1 MAWMHCDAMVKG
13 WLTTA
18 MEKDIRSSVKYANT
32 ASEIWSDLLERKKEK
47 LYQFLMGLDTEF
59 AVIKTEILAMNPIP
73 TLGNVYHLVAEK
85 ERQRPISGVK
95 KAPPESAA
103 FKAYKPVR
111 RENNVSQNKTVPKY
125 QKRGDTEEKYTKCGR
140 SGHTRDGCFKING
153 YPDWWPGK
161 VKPRATHVETEA
173 SPVPGL
179 TKEQCHS
186 FLKHFAKNDVKD
198 GSVRMANMA
207 GKRDWDSDWVVDS
220 GSTEHITPDETIFDN
235 NFFCSNEEPVV
246 IPNGDAIHKLYT
258 RSLIGAGKCRKGLYR
273 KGLLNGE
280 RRTMMT
286 TRNTWHKRLGHASED
301 KLVVI
306 DFLKSITLDKLCDFV
321 LRPNILGILLETIC
335 PHTPQQNKVIERKHR
350 HIEVARSL
358 RFEAN
363 LPKRFWGECILTA
376 TYITNRL
383 PSKVIDD
390 KTPFELVFNQ
400 KLDYDNMR
408 VFGCLTYHR
417 NTDTRGDKFEERGR
431 PRVFMSYPQRT
442 KGYKILDIKT
452 SKIIISRDTK
462 FFEEKFPFKSDDLIY
477 EEVDALEPFNKP
489 ICDEIKNHVKPT
501 VDEVHIDESTSSVE
515 TNRNSMVNDPSE
527 SDGTNNVDEHNV
539 NPTLNENEAEDIL
552 SETLVQSRTTE
563 GNEAQPDI
571 PEELTRVKRNRS
583 QPARLSDYH
592 VKLPPS
598 VNHAKPASSKASSTV
613 ERFKARLV
621 TKGFIQMEGV
631 DYHDTFA
638 LVAKL
643 VTVRTLLAVVVKKEW
658 VINQLDVN
666 NAFLH
671 GDLNEEVY
679 MKLPQGF
686 ATENDT
692 RVCRLNKS
700 LYGLK
705 QASQNWYQK
714 FTSSLLE
721 LGFKQCKADYSLFIF
736 KKDTCLGALKYFLG
750 IEVARTSEGLV
761 LSQRK
766 YILDILEDC
775 GFQGF
780 CLLYLQATRPD
791 IAYSVNVL
799 RQFIV
804 DPRHSH
810 MDAAHQVLW
819 YLKGT
824 VGQGILLPQDG
835 GCNLTA
841 YFDYDWLGCPI
852 TRRSRTGYLLFFGGA
867 PISWKTKKQ
876 NVVSRSSVKAE
887 YRSMASTV
895 REILWMWWLLKEL
908 SIVMTGPTLLFCN
921 NQAARHIANNPVF
934 HERTKH
940 VEMDFYFVRERV
952 ESQEI

>member
-1 MAWMHCDAMVKG
+1 
-13 WLTTA
+13 
-18 MEKDIRSSVKYANT
+18 
-32 ASEIWSDLLERKKEK
+32 
-47 LYQFLMGLDTEF
+47 TE
-59 AVIKTEILAMNPIP
+59 
-73 TLGNVYHLVAEK
+73 
-85 ERQRPISGVK
+85 
-95 KAPPESAA
+95 
-103 FKAYKPVR
+103 
-111 RENNVSQNKTVPKY
+111 
-125 QKRGDTEEKYTKCGR
+125 CGR
-140 SGHTRDGCFKING
+140 SGHTQDRCFKIIS

-161 VKPRATHVETEA
+161 MKARAAHVETEA

-179 TKEQCHS
+179 TKEQYHS
-186 FLKHFAKNDVKD
+186 FLKHFAENDVKD

-207 GKRDWDSDWVVDS
+207 ETLHEELDWC
-220 GSTEHITPDETIFDN
+220 GCDN
-235 NFFCSNEEPVV
+235 GGEFTSNEMTDFY
-246 IPNGDAIHKLYT
+246 N
-258 RSLIGAGKCRKGLYR
+258 
-273 KGLLNGE
+273 E
-280 RRTMMT
+280 R
-286 TRNTWHKRLGHASED
+286 
-301 KLVVI
+301 
-306 DFLKSITLDKLCDFV
+306 
-321 LRPNILGILLETIC
+321 GILLETIC

-736 KKDTCLGALKYFLG
+736 KKDACFVAALIYVDDVIMVGNDVKKIQHTTEELDKRFSIKDLGALKYFLG

-775 GFQGF
+775 GFQGCKPSPF
-780 CLLYLQATRPD
+780 PFEQNLILDKKDKELKVDAGRYRRLVGRLLYLQTTRPD

-799 RQFIV
+799 SQFIA

-810 MDAAHQVLW
+810 MDAAHQVL
-819 YLKGT
+819 
-824 VGQGILLPQDG
+824 
-835 GCNLTA
+835 
-841 YFDYDWLGCPI
+841 
-852 TRRSRTGYLLFFGGA
+852 RRSRTGYLLLFGGA
-867 PISWKTKKQ
+867 PISWKAKKQ
-876 NVVSRSSVKAE
+876 NVVSHSSAEAE

-895 REILWMWWLLKEL
+895 SEILWMRWLLKEL
-908 SIVMTGPTLLFCN
+908 NIVMTEPTLLFCD

-940 VEMDFYFVRERV
+940 VEMDCYFIRKRV
-952 ESQEI
+952 ESQEIQPLRIHTSIQIVDLLIKGLGTQQLKFLLDKLGIRNLHAPT